1 MPCVLSAPPIWQV
14 EPYPKQ
20 YKCGRSSVNSVVL
33 TLRKRKGQATPDY
46 LITITNPCLFIYLG
60 SPMVITDSPSAAEII
75 YRNEGKYPS
84 RGKSLEENMQWFHR
98 KRNEDTL
105 MPFE

>member
-1 MPCVLSAPPIWQV
+1 
-14 EPYPKQ
+14 
-20 YKCGRSSVNSVVL
+20 
-33 TLRKRKGQATPDY
+33 
-46 LITITNPCLFIYLG
+46 
-60 SPMVITDSPSAAEII
+60 MVITDSPSAAEII

-84 RGKSLEENMQWFHR
+84 RGKSLEENMQWFYQ